1 MNILNCDIC
10 GTSYPDTEEKCPTC
24 GYSRAFDEET
34 MNQPTVR
41 APHEHVRGGRYSKKN
56 VEKRKKLLQQM
67 EEAGTDEDAVTVK
80 IEEPVQAPVVEDVPV
95 AEEIREEAAPA
106 VEESHEEAAP
116 VVQEA
121 PEEVPPVEEEP
132 EAKKPAKVKKEKPP
146 KEVRRRRRR
155 LNFALILSV
164 LVFIGS
170 LGYLG
175 VHFGLIDVQA
185 LSEWIPAEVTEFID
199 SCFETDVESTE
210 PSADEEVTEAATEQI
225 SQTQSGSLGLN
236 YTELTFNAA
245 DQAVQ
250 LYCEGYTGG
259 EITWSSD
266 NESVAT
272 VSGSGKVV
280 SVGPGTTYIWAAYGE
295 QSVKCVVSCKF

>member
-1 MNILNCDIC
+1 MNMLNCDIC

-41 APHEHVRGGRYSKKN
+41 APHQRVRGGRYSKKN
-56 VEKRKKLLQQM
+56 VEKRKKLLQQQ
-67 EEAGTDEDAVTVK
+67 EEAGTGENAAAVK
-80 IEEPVQAPVVEDVPV
+80 IEAPVQKPA
-95 AEEIREEAAPA
+95 AEAAPA
-106 VEESHEEAAP
+106 AEENRQESATVEA
-116 VVQEA
+116 EA
-121 PEEVPPVEEEP
+121 PEKAVPAAQEP
-132 EAKKPAKVKKEKPP
+132 NAEKPAKVKKEKPS

-155 LNFALILSV
+155 LNFALLLSV
-164 LVFIGS
+164 LVFLGS

-185 LSEWIPAEVTEFID
+185 LSEWIPAEVTDFID
-199 SCFETDVESTE
+199 SYFETDPAVTE
-210 PSADEEVTEAATEQI
+210 PSSEEVTDAAPEETVET
-225 SQTQSGSLGLN
+225 QTGSLGLN
-236 YTELTFNAA
+236 YTELTFDAV

-250 LYCEGYTGG
+250 LYCEGFTGG

-272 VSGSGKVV
+272 VSGSGKVI
-280 SVGPGTTYIWAAYGE
+280 SVGPGTTFIWASYGD